1 MDVMSGLRKAG
12 RPSKG
17 DRVAARTLLPQ
28 EVRANVDLL
37 VDGPG
42 LLGEIVATLAEV
54 GLQYVDEAVF
64 APSPADAVPT
74 WTRLPRSVRIKVD
87 DLVKATSRNIG
98 DVIAALV
105 TVGLRH
111 RNTSAHGAQQEALM
125 T

>member
-1 MDVMSGLRKAG
+1 MSGLRKAG

-28 EVRANVDLL
+28 EVRADVDLL
-37 VDGPG
+37 VSGPG

-54 GLQYVDEAVF
+54 GLQHVDEAVF
-64 APSPADAVPT
+64 APSPANAVPT
-74 WTRLPRSVRIKVD
+74 WTRLPRPVRTRVD
-87 DLVKATSRNIG
+87 ELVKNTSRNIG

-105 TVGLRH
+105 AVGLRH
-111 RNTSAHGAQQEALM
+111 RNTPAHSAQQEALM